1 MENRNDHAGI
11 ALPRA
16 GLEALPAELR
26 RNLERDWQS
35 FREAAPQGA
44 QRLAK
49 NAALTASL
57 CKVWA
62 CSDFIAKACVRYPA
76 MLAEL
81 IDSGHLQA
89 RCDADYFA
97 RQLARM
103 LADVADDNTLGVAL
117 RRFRRREMVRIAW
130 RDLAGWAGL
139 DETLRDLSV
148 LASAC
153 VDEALKRLHG
163 WQSAEYGVPT
173 GEESGQAQQM
183 VVLGMGKLGA
193 GELNY
198 SSDIDLIF
206 AYPEEGK
213 TEGGRLE
220 LSNGE
225 YFLHLG
231 RRLITALDQRTAE
244 GYVFRVDMRLRPF
257 GDTGPLAI
265 SFDAMEDYYQV
276 HGREWERYAMV
287 KAAVIAGD
295 RAAGAELM
303 AILRPFVYRRYLD
316 YGAFESLR
324 EMKEMIAREVR
335 RKGMENNIKLGPGGI
350 REVEFIGQA
359 YQLIRGGRDRA
370 LQIRPIQKVLALL
383 AQMDCLP
390 GYVVNTLTQAYVFL
404 RRAENRLQAM
414 ADRQTHTLP
423 KNDTDRQRLALAMG
437 YDEWTVFEAELRDQM
452 AAVHGAFE
460 QVFVAPQREQAAAQG
475 SEFDAVWNGS
485 ASAEAAAKLLQQQGY
500 DQPAEALQVLKRLR
514 EGGAFRS
521 LSKRGHERLDR
532 LMPLLLGAVAA
543 EDQPEQV
550 LVRVVNLLEAIV
562 RRTAYL
568 ALLVEN
574 PMALSQ
580 LVQLCAA
587 SPWIARHLARY
598 PILLDELLDAR
609 SLYAPLDRAGLEA
622 ELSQSLAQLDDDL
635 EQQMDALRHFKQAN
649 VLRVAAADVMGA
661 FPLMLVSDHLTEIA
675 EVVLGQVVR
684 IAYDYLARRHG
695 APRCNTGEAE
705 CESGFI
711 VIGYGKLGGIELG
724 YGSDLDLVFLHDD
737 SALGQSTGGE
747 NSVDNSVFFA
757 RLGQRIIHIMTAHT
771 PAGTL
776 YEVDARLRPSGAAGM
791 LVSNMAAFSAY
802 QENEAW
808 TWEHQA
814 LVRARVVAGDVAL
827 AERFLAVRN
836 QVLSRPRDPVG
847 LQREVR
853 EMREKMRGNL
863 SKAGEGMF
871 DLKQDPG
878 GIADI
883 EFIVQYAV
891 LRWAHEYPAL
901 LQWTDNVRLLQTLSD
916 EGLLDIQDAR
926 LLADAYRAY
935 RAEVHRVALQE
946 REAVVEAQA
955 FAEWRQGV
963 TRIWRDLLETVE

>member
-11 ALPRA
+11 ALPWA
-16 GLEALPAELR
+16 GSEALPAELR

-35 FREAAPQGA
+35 FCEAAPQEA

-49 NAALTASL
+49 NEALTTSL
-57 CKVWA
+57 GKVWA
-62 CSDFIAKACVRYPA
+62 CSDFVAKTCVRYPA

-81 IDSGHLQA
+81 AERGRLQTE
-89 RCDADYFA
+89 CEPDYFA
-97 RQLARM
+97 GQLVRM
-103 LADVADDNTLGVAL
+103 LENVDDDNALGVAL

-139 DETLRDLSV
+139 DETLRDLSA

-153 VDEALKRLHG
+153 VDGALKRLYG
-163 WQSAEYGVPT
+163 WQRAEYGVPM
-173 GEESGQAQQM
+173 GEESGQPQQM

-213 TEGGRLE
+213 TEGGRLA

-225 YFLHLG
+225 YFVRLG

-265 SFDAMEDYYQV
+265 GFDAMEDYYQV

-295 RAAGAELM
+295 VEAGAELM
-303 AILRPFVYRRYLD
+303 DILRPFVYRRYLD

-414 ADRQTHTLP
+414 ADRQTHILP

-437 YDEWTVFEAELRDQM
+437 YEEWGAFESELRDQM
-452 AAVHGAFE
+452 AAVHDAFE
-460 QVFVAPQREQAAAQG
+460 QVFVAPQREQAAEQG

-485 ASAEAAAKLLQQQGY
+485 ANAATAAELLQRRGY
-500 DQPAEALQVLKRLR
+500 AQPEEALRVLQQLR
-514 EGGAFRS
+514 QGAAFRS

-543 EDQPEQV
+543 ADEPARV
-550 LVRVVNLLEAIV
+550 LTRVVNLLEAIV

-587 SPWIARHLARY
+587 SPWVARHLARY

-622 ELSQSLAQLDDDL
+622 ELNQSLVQLDDDL

-661 FPLMLVSDHLTEIA
+661 FPLMMVSDHLTEIA

-684 IAYDYLARRHG
+684 IAYDYLVKRHG
-695 APRCNTGEAE
+695 APQCNAGADD
-705 CESGFI
+705 CKPGFI

-737 SALGQSTGGE
+737 KALGQSTAGD

-791 LVSNMAAFSAY
+791 LVSNMEAFSSY
-802 QENEAW
+802 QQNEAW

-814 LVRARVVAGDVAL
+814 LVRARVVAGDAAL
-827 AERFLAVRN
+827 AERFLAIRK
-836 QVLSRPRDPVG
+836 QVLSRRRDPAG
-847 LQREVR
+847 LRREVR
-853 EMREKMRGNL
+853 EMREKMRAKL
-863 SKAGEGMF
+863 AKKQPGMF

-891 LRWAHEYPAL
+891 LRWAHAHPAL

-916 EGLLDIQDAR
+916 EGLLDVQDAR

-946 REAVVEAQA
+946 REAVVDEAP
-955 FAEWRQGV
+955 FADWRQGV